1 LDAKESLAS
10 EKLESMVINQQ
21 EAEKRREGTKV
32 QFQSSSE
39 F

>member
-32 QFQSSSE
+32 
-39 F
+39 